1 MKVIKDTT
9 KARKIAGSVLT
20 LGNFDGLH
28 LGHRKIIAQV
38 TRRAKELCLPSIV
51 YTFDPHPM
59 KVLAPEKSPPLL
71 STPKDKKSLIEAA
84 GVDILIMAN
93 FTKDFASIHPKAFV
107 KDILVERLG
116 VREIWI
122 GHDYSFGR
130 GKQGSAA
137 YLKELGLKLGFFVGI
152 IAAHKKEGDI
162 VSSSRIRRLIKE
174 GKIGAASRL
183 LSVPYSIGGRVIKGR
198 EVGCSLGFPTAN
210 LSTRAELI
218 PGSGV
223 YAGYVELD
231 KKQLPAVINIGK
243 APTFKRG
250 RVVIECHILDFKGS
264 IYGKDIR
271 VSFLRRLRS
280 ERLFKDTQTLKAQI
294 TKDVQRARS
303 IL

>member
-9 KARKIAGSVLT
+9 KARKIACSVLT

-28 LGHRKIIAQV
+28 LGHRKILAQV
-38 TRRAKELCLPSIV
+38 TRRAKELSLPSIV

-59 KVLAPEKSPPLL
+59 KVLAPEKSPPLI
-71 STPKDKKSLIEAA
+71 STSKDKRSLIDAA

-116 VREIWI
+116 VKEIWI

-174 GKIGAASRL
+174 GKLGAAARL
-183 LSVPYSIGGRVIKGR
+183 LSVPYSIAGRVIKGR
-198 EVGCSLGFPTAN
+198 EIGCSLGFATAN

-218 PGSGV
+218 PGAGV
-223 YAGYVELD
+223 YAGYVELN
-231 KKQLPAVINIGK
+231 KKQLPAVINIGT

-250 RVVIECHILDFKGS
+250 QVVIECHILDFKGS
-264 IYGKDIR
+264 IYGKNIR

-294 TKDVQRARS
+294 SKDVLRARS